1 MSDRELQSCHLFGIG
16 LYGVLNYSVIQR
28 TREIGIRMA
37 LGASSGDVVRKVTA
51 DVLGVVCLGSA
62 IGLGAGLAS
71 VRFFEVLLFEVK
83 PTDATMVAAPLLI
96 LMGAAVLAALPP
108 AMRAAH
114 IDPAQTLRTD

>member
-1 MSDRELQSCHLFGIG
+1 MALVLAGIG

-37 LGASSGDVVRKVTA
+37 LGANSSNVIRKVTA

-62 IGLGAGLAS
+62 IGLGVGLAGG
-71 VRFFEVLLFEVK
+71 RFVEALLFEVK
-83 PTDATMVAAPLLI
+83 PTDATMIAAPLLV